1 MEAEEE
7 AEEEVTPAVCTITP
21 HSVLLRVMV
30 QLCSI
35 SAWVELQGLSFV
47 RSPTEHLVP
56 KNFRYR
62 VLIHR

>member
-1 MEAEEE
+1 VEAEEE

-35 SAWVELQGLSFV
+35 SAWVELQGLCPTS
-47 RSPTEHLVP
+47 RHSPERPSRHTAS
-56 KNFRYR
+56 
-62 VLIHR
+62 

>member
-1 MEAEEE
+1 VEAEEE

-35 SAWVELQGLSFV
+35 SAWVELQGLCPTSNLLRLRAQSAV
-47 RSPTEHLVP
+47 RGAD
-56 KNFRYR
+56 RC
-62 VLIHR
+62 